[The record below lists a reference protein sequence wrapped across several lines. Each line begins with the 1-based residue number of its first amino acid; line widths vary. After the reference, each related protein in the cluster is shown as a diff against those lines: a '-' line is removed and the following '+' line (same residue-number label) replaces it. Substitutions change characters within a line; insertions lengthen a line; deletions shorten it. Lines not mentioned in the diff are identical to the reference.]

1 MSKFTDRLW
10 RELMREHRA
19 ELERIDRPAA
29 SRRRRALPRRLLA
42 GTSIGLAGAGTA
54 IALAIGAAS
63 TTPAFAVTK
72 NPDGTVSVT
81 INKLTGVAGANQ
93 RLAQMNVRAVAV
105 PVVAGCEGAPPPAA
119 MRALLYRVH
128 AAAVQGGTVKIDPK
142 QIPAGKS
149 LVLAAGPGRV
159 NIAQLRRGKSWTAP
173 SCFRGVEGAV
183 VCSAGGPPPGFQ
195 TNTTDTTGTDTA
207 PAPPTNTSTTTTTTT
222 TGTTT
227 TTTSTGPA
235 LTARRFMGCS
245 PPPCAAGFAGP
256 APRPPTATAT
266 TGTTTAPPTA
276 TATTGTTTAPPTNTG
291 TTGTTG
297 LGRIQVPAPPG
308 ARFLRCLAPPR
319 CAVGAIAPAAARPAS
334 VGKLRAALANA
345 RAAFAKDQ
353 AALAKD
359 HAALARRHATRSGKR

>member
-29 SRRRRALPRRLLA
+29 ARRRPALPRRLLA
-42 GTSIGLAGAGTA
+42 GTSVGLAGAGTA

-63 TTPAFAVTK
+63 STPAFAVTK

-119 MRALLYRVH
+119 MRALLYKVH
-128 AAAVQGGTVKIDPK
+128 AAAAAGGTVKIDPK

-159 NIAQLRRGKSWTAP
+159 NIAQLYRGKARTAP

-207 PAPPTNTSTTTTTTT
+207 PAPPTNANTTTNTTT

-227 TTTSTGPA
+227 GPMPPP
-235 LTARRFMGCS
+235 RGFIGCA

-256 APRPPTATAT
+256 VPTPPTGTAT
-266 TGTTTAPPTA
+266 SGTTTAPPTA
-276 TATTGTTTAPPTNTG
+276 TATTGTTTTPPTNTG

-297 LGRIQVPAPPG
+297 AGRIQVPAPPG
-308 ARFLRCLAPPR
+308 ARFLRCLALPR
-319 CAVGAIAPAAARPAS
+319 CAIGAVAPAAAKQVPLAR
-334 VGKLRAALANA
+334 LRAALANA
-345 RAAFAKDQ
+345 R

>member
-19 ELERIDRPAA
+19 ELERIDRPPAP
-29 SRRRRALPRRLLA
+29 RRRRALPRRLLA
-42 GTSIGLAGAGTA
+42 GTSVGLAGAGTA
-54 IALAIGAAS
+54 IALAIGAAN

-81 INKLTGVAGANQ
+81 INKLAGVAGANQ

-119 MRALLYRVH
+119 MRAILLAR
-128 AAAVQGGTVKIDPK
+128 AAAVHGGTVRIDPR

-149 LVLAAGPGRV
+149 LVLAAGSGRV
-159 NIAQLRRGKSWTAP
+159 NIAQLRPGKSWTAP
-173 SCFRGVEGAV
+173 SCFRGVVGPV

-207 PAPPTNTSTTTTTTT
+207 PVPQTNANTTTNTTTTTTTDTTTTT

-227 TTTSTGPA
+227 GPVPIP
-235 LTARRFMGCS
+235 RRFMGCA
-245 PPPCAAGFAGP
+245 PPPCAAGVVGP
-256 APRPPTATAT
+256 APSLPTSTAT

-276 TATTGTTTAPPTNTG
+276 TATTGTTTNTG

-297 LGRIQVPAPPG
+297 AGRIQVPAPPG
-308 ARFLRCLAPPR
+308 ARFLRCMAPPR
-319 CAVGAIAPAAARPAS
+319 CAVATIAPAPRSAPAPGSAS

-345 RAAFAKDQ
+345 RAA
-353 AALAKD
+353 LARD
-359 HAALARRHATRSGKR
+359 HAALAKRHATR